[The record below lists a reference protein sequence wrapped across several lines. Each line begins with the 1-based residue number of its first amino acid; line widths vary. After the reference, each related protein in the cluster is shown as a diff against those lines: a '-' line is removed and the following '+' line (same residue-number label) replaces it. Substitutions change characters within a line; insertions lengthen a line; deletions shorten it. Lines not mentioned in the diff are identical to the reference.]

1 MPRPRKCR
9 KVCHLPSEKEFIPLG
24 SCAHHSHVIMT
35 VDEYETLRLID
46 NEGFSQE
53 QCGEYMNIARTTVQQ
68 IYASARKKIARAI
81 VEARPFV
88 IKDGSYTLCG
98 GKEERCWCGGCK
110 KQSGACLKENNL

>member
-1 MPRPRKCR
+1 MPRPAKCR
-9 KVCHLPSEKEFIPLG
+9 RVCSLPKACEFAPKDKSG
-24 SCAHHSHVIMT
+24 KQAVVIT